1 MWLLGRQTVDRERHE
16 RGREEQDRA
25 ASPSHDKVVEPAT
38 NGKTPMPSFKG
49 ILTTSRSG
57 TWPRRPRDP
66 ERPS

>member
-25 ASPSHDKVVEPAT
+25 ASPSHDKVVERAT

-49 ILTTSRSG
+49 ILTDQQI
-57 TWPRRPRDP
+57 RDVAA
-66 ERPS
+66 SAAGS